1 MHHHSRRAL
10 FWDHDI
16 PCQTVTVR
24 ELWTQ
29 CPQHATFVHWVFPT
43 KIIRKRANAWQAFSG
58 FPYEQ
63 TDSPEG
69 KQWSPT
75 SQGILS
81 TNRHQ
86 KSTHY
91 KRHHKLPHFHTFYEG
106 VSIKTTHI
114 PLSLNCFFLFLCLWV
129 CKSSTLDVYIFSPMT
144 SHTLKVKWVV
154 SSLVH
159 LPSVSVSPR
168 TILKLRRIERF
179 SPTISFYYQSTFM
192 ENPYMFHIY
201 SLVYKAHLY
210 IIIYVMFES
219 SFLQSRERRTLHNY
233 LQDNCS

>member
-1 MHHHSRRAL
+1 MSL
-10 FWDHDI
+10 QIF
-16 PCQTVTVR
+16 
-24 ELWTQ
+24 
-29 CPQHATFVHWVFPT
+29 
-43 KIIRKRANAWQAFSG
+43 
-58 FPYEQ
+58 
-63 TDSPEG
+63 
-69 KQWSPT
+69 
-75 SQGILS
+75 
-81 TNRHQ
+81 
-86 KSTHY
+86 
-91 KRHHKLPHFHTFYEG
+91 HFG
-106 VSIKTTHI
+106 SI
-114 PLSLNCFFLFLCLWV
+114 
-129 CKSSTLDVYIFSPMT
+129 YFSPMT

-233 LQDNCS
+233 LQDNCSWSWHSQPSLGAGCDSPACIPSGHPTACKLFASN